1 VRGKVI
7 DPAGTVRAF
16 LPLVQCIES
25 QPVALVSPDGVVSHS
40 ATIIRGPQGALFPNA
55 GLYRIVVE
63 VQWDEGSVT
72 RGLTGAA
79 DMLVVG
85 ASTREQAEVAYE
97 ILSTPDTIMTIA
109 ASTSDD
115 SGVKAIDRAIK
126 DPTLG
131 PHYAWL
137 DAKRRC
143 RTNNAA
149 ESLDALQRLSRA
161 KPVMSSAE
169 RLRAVEMLDRVAA
182 EPAGPESRAAAKP
195 AVKARGAKAQ
205 TSQLSK
211 VVADLRAQFV
221 KGTDPGGE

>member
-1 VRGKVI
+1 LAPG
-7 DPAGTVRAF
+7 
-16 LPLVQCIES
+16 
-25 QPVALVSPDGVVSHS
+25 GVVSHS

-55 GLYRIVVE
+55 GLYRVVVE
-63 VQWDEGSVT
+63 VQWDEGSVS

-85 ASTREQAEVAYE
+85 ASTANQAEAAYE
-97 ILSTPDTIMTIA
+97 ILSTPDTLLTIA

-115 SGVKAIDRAIK
+115 RGVKAIDRAIK

-143 RTNNAA
+143 RTNNVA
-149 ESLDALQRLSRA
+149 ESFDALQRLSRA
-161 KPVMSSAE
+161 NPVMSSAE

-182 EPAGPESRAAAKP
+182 RSEPRVAAKP
-195 AVKARGAKAQ
+195 AATARGAKAP
-205 TSQLSK
+205 TGQLSK
-211 VVADLRAQFV
+211 VAADLRAQFV
-221 KGTDPGGE
+221 KGIDTGNERARAMNRSRRVRNGA